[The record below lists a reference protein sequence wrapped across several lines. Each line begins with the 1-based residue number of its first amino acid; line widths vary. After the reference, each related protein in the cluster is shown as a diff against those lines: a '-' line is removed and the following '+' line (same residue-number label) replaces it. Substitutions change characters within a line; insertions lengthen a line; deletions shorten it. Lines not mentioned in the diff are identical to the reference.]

1 MSAAHPAGVR
11 LEVRPCSVNYGAR
24 HSERRIAVL
33 DRKIN
38 GPMVIGAAT
47 VVALVLYGL
56 IRWLWVT
63 PIAEMNGED
72 KAVGWANVVI
82 VTILVGLVAW
92 GVAVLLKRA
101 GKARWF
107 PAIGSTALAISI
119 IGPSYLADGSSAVAL
134 ILLHVAVAVVL
145 IVGLTRVILPV
156 GWWEQSRQADNPSS
170 LTS

>member
-1 MSAAHPAGVR
+1 M
-11 LEVRPCSVNYGAR
+11 
-24 HSERRIAVL
+24 I

-38 GPMVIGAAT
+38 GPMVIAAAT

-72 KAVGWANVVI
+72 KAVGWGNVAI
-82 VTILVGLVAW
+82 VTILAGLVAW
-92 GVAVLLKRA
+92 GVAILLQRA

-134 ILLHVAVAVVL
+134 ILLHFAVAVVL

-156 GWWEQSRQADNPSS
+156 GWWEREHQSNEPSS
-170 LTS
+170 LTR

>member
-1 MSAAHPAGVR
+1 
-11 LEVRPCSVNYGAR
+11 VNSGAR

-38 GPMVIGAAT
+38 GPLVIGAAT

-56 IRWLWVT
+56 MRWLWVT

-72 KAVGWANVVI
+72 KTVGWANVAI
-82 VTILVGLVAW
+82 VMILARLVAW
-92 GVAVLLKRA
+92 GVAVLLQRA

-107 PAIGSTALAISI
+107 PALGSTALAISI

-134 ILLHVAVAVVL
+134 ILLHFAVAIVL

-156 GWWEQSRQADNPSS
+156 GWWEQSHQSNGPSS

>member
-1 MSAAHPAGVR
+1 M
-11 LEVRPCSVNYGAR
+11 
-24 HSERRIAVL
+24 L

-38 GPMVIGAAT
+38 GPMVIAAAAI
-47 VVALVLYGL
+47 VALVLYGL

-82 VTILVGLVAW
+82 VTILAGLAAW

-107 PAIGSTALAISI
+107 PAVGSTALAISI

-134 ILLHVAVAVVL
+134 ILLHFAVAIVL
-145 IVGLTRVILPV
+145 IVGMTRVILPA
-156 GWWEQSRQADNPSS
+156 GWWEQSGQANEPSS
-170 LTS
+170 VTR